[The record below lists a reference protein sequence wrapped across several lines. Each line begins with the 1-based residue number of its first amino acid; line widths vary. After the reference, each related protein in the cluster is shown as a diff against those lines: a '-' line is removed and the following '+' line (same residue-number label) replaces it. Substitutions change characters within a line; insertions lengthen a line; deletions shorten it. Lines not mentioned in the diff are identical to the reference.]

1 MRHLNKLMH
10 DAFYRQ
16 TVIVFLI
23 KVISSI
29 LGFSTTVLLVK
40 NLGGETSSAYFF
52 LIALSSVLTALSTFG
67 APEAILKFTA
77 INRNVGKLVKLVVK
91 NACLLSIVFSLV
103 ITFIL
108 FVVNKTVELSS
119 EELFILSIIVV
130 LPLSSIILLLS
141 SALQGAGRIII
152 AMITTGF
159 VQNIVLLSSLTFFAD
174 SYFDAACA
182 FALGNLLASVIAI
195 YYLNKDLNDENESFD
210 THAFKSTCKSMLV
223 SQSVVQYNNHAAIL
237 LLGVL
242 WVGKDISIMA
252 VSLKLTTMLSFII
265 IAVNRVLAPQI
276 AVTYKNGDLVAL
288 QHLISKSSRLM
299 WILCVP
305 AVFIIMLFSQQILMM
320 IDESYPSQYLVLIV
334 LALGQLV
341 NVITGNIGLLLSM
354 TGHEKIQKNILL
366 CALFISLILGYF
378 LIPSYGPLGAAIMTT
393 GTVIIVN
400 VSSYFYVLIKLK
412 LNTLKLL

>member
-1 MRHLNKLMH
+1 MH

-16 TVIVFLI
+16 TVVVFLI
-23 KVISSI
+23 KVISSL
-29 LGFSTTVLLVK
+29 LGFSTTIFLVK
-40 NLGGETSSAYFF
+40 NLGGETSSDYFF

-77 INRNVGKLVKLVVK
+77 INKGVGKLVKLVVK
-91 NACLLSIVFSLV
+91 NACFLSVVFSFV

-108 FVVNKTVELSS
+108 FVVNRAIDLSD
-119 EELFILSIIVV
+119 EKLFILSMVVV
-130 LPLSSIILLLS
+130 LPLSSITLLLS
-141 SALQGAGRIII
+141 SALQGAGRIIL
-152 AMITTGF
+152 AMITTGV
-159 VQNIVLLSSLTFFAD
+159 VQNIILLSSLTLFVG
-174 SYFDAACA
+174 SYFEAACV
-182 FALGNLLASVIAI
+182 FALGNLLASLIAI
-195 YYLNKDLNDENESFD
+195 YYLNKDLNDENGSFD
-210 THAFKSTCKSMLV
+210 NRSFKSTCKSMLV
-223 SQSVVQYNNHAAIL
+223 SQSVVQYNNHAGIL
-237 LLGVL
+237 LLGIL
-242 WVGKDISIMA
+242 WIGKDISIMA

-276 AVTYKNGDLVAL
+276 AITYKSGDLIAL

-299 WILCVP
+299 WVLCIP
-305 AVFIIMLFSQQILMM
+305 AVFFIMAFSKQILMM
-320 IDESYPSQYLVLIV
+320 IDESYPSQYLVLIILV
-334 LALGQLV
+334 VGQLV

-366 CALFISLILGYF
+366 CALSISLVLGYF

-412 LNTLKLL
+412 LNTLKVL